1 MKAENSA
8 HARLNGASSV
18 SIDAAMLARGASATR
33 PLAAVGR
40 RSTQAHASAPEST
53 RPRRDKIFRACRRD
67 RNRYECRR
75 AGAQNSPATIE
86 WYPDQREWDRKESRR
101 RPVPVLQRHYCGIQP
116 PDLSIRRAKRGPAF
130 GSRAFAHAASCQ
142 PAGPAPQRCAMPL
155 ACCCLPVQGLGG
167 KSAAHGGPAQLD
179 LEKLPV
185 GDPLSESGRTR
196 RAGRQRHVFPAQR
209 AGNTCRLAETK
220 QSEIEPRSRSEND
233 VRFWTV
239 TGR

>member
-101 RPVPVLQRHYCGIQP
+101 RAVPVLQRHYCGIQP
-116 PDLSIRRAKRGPAF
+116 PDQSIRRAERGPAS
-130 GSRAFAHAASCQ
+130 GSRACVHASCQ
-142 PAGPAPQRCAMPL
+142 PAGHAPQSCAMPL

-167 KSAAHGGPAQLD
+167 KSAAHGGPAQL
-179 LEKLPV
+179 ENR
-185 GDPLSESGRTR
+185 PLATR
-196 RAGRQRHVFPAQR
+196 CPSPGGLGIPSAARWEYIW
-209 AGNTCRLAETK
+209 RLAETE
-220 QSEIEPRSRSEND
+220 QSEIEPRRRSEND
-233 VRFWTV
+233 VRLWTV
-239 TGR
+239 RAG